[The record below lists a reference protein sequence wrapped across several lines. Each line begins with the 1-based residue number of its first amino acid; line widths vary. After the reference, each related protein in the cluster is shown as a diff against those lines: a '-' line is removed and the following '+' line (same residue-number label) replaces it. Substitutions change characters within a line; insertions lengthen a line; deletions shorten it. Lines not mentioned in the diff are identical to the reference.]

1 MKLASFEGSTPQPL
15 EGIVALDL
23 TKERGTPLE
32 EQTFDWFDLVRM
44 PISKLNDDAMTRVRV
59 IWMNGM
65 EQEANRFSH
74 ALARF
79 NGELRVPLARVRRV
93 DHQQQVLVNWLLP
106 PDQSALETTIG
117 YEQASIEVTADVAL
131 KEPDPYFAQL
141 YRFGMLEDFD
151 HLYRFAALL
160 DRVEGKDA
168 NNILQSY
175 TDIAPGRPTPLE
187 HRAPEDDVRRPY
199 RRDNAHPLSRL
210 NAVTITAAE
219 NQVRDYYMNIGPQ
232 FADPVARL
240 VYAEISCIEEQ
251 HVTHYESIA
260 DPGETV
266 LEKWLL
272 HEASE
277 AHNYFS
283 CMQFESNKQIRDVWE
298 RFLSYELGQL
308 SYVMDLFRRIENRDP
323 FEILP
328 RELPEPIRYESHR
341 EFVRETLLREVGF
354 QASGM
359 DIVESQPS
367 NSPSIAYR
375 EQLNRRGSPTSIV
388 AAGYVWQPGTE
399 TTRLAA
405 NMGGSDAA
413 HAEQQGVTT

>member
-1 MKLASFEGSTPQPL
+1 LS
-15 EGIVALDL
+15 
-23 TKERGTPLE
+23 KERGTPLE

-44 PISKLNDDAMTRVRV
+44 PISKLNDDAMTRVRI

-79 NGELRVPLARVRRV
+79 NGELRVPLARVRRI

-106 PDQSALETTIG
+106 PDQSPLETTIG

-131 KEPDPYFAQL
+131 KEPDPYLAQL

-175 TDIAPGRPTPLE
+175 TDIAPGRPTSLE

-199 RRDNAHPLSRL
+199 RRDNVHPLSRL

-260 DPGETV
+260 DPGETL

-277 AHNYFS
+277 VHNYFS
-283 CMQFESNKQIRDVWE
+283 CLQFESNKRIRDIWE

-308 SYVMDLFRRIENRDP
+308 SYVMDLFRRVENRDP
-323 FEILP
+323 FEVLP

-354 QASGM
+354 HASGM
-359 DIVESQPS
+359 DIVESQPA

-375 EQLNRRGSPTSIV
+375 EQLNRRGSPTATV
-388 AAGYVWQPGTE
+388 AAGYIWQPGTE
-399 TTRLAA
+399 TTRLAPNISGA
-405 NMGGSDAA
+405 SVARD
-413 HAEQQGVTT
+413 EQQGVTT